1 MSGTSMN
8 DDSQQ
13 QRAAPTSIHP
23 AFEHLRSRTIASLNV
38 EVQEYRHRET
48 GARHFHL
55 AADDAENAF
64 LVAFRTVPMDSTG
77 VAHILEH
84 TVLCGSERYPVRD
97 PFFMMIR
104 RSLNTF
110 MNALTSSDW
119 TAYPFASQNR
129 KDFYNLL
136 DIYLDA
142 VFFARLHELDF
153 AQEGHRLEFAAPEDP
168 SSELVYKGVVYNE
181 MKGAMSSPVRT
192 LYTGLTRYLFPTT
205 TYHYNS
211 GGDPD
216 EIPTLSYAELKAFY
230 RSHYHPSNAVFM
242 TYGDLPVHEHQARM
256 QDRALHRFQRL
267 DPHLRIRDERRYFAP
282 LRVEESYALD
292 EHGAQGDKT
301 HVVLGWLL
309 GHSADLD
316 QLLTAHLLSSVLLDS
331 SASPLRHALET
342 TELGSAPSPLSGVE
356 DSNREMSFMCGLE
369 GSRPEHAQAVED
381 LVLGV
386 LEEVARDGIPLDRL
400 EAVLHQLELAQREV
414 EGGGYPYG
422 LHLIMRSLSAAI
434 HDGDPVAQLDL
445 DPAIERL
452 REAIADPGF
461 IKRLVRDWL
470 LDNPHRV
477 RLTLKPDPDIEKRR
491 ERAQAQ
497 ALAALRERLS
507 ETEREQ
513 IVTRARELAERQAAQ
528 DDPEV
533 LPKVGLEDI
542 PAEIEIPS
550 SQREQIGP
558 FPLSFYGQP
567 TNGLVYQQLV
577 IPLPDLPAELLDLLP
592 YYTSILTEVGCGGR
606 DYRET
611 QAWQYAVT
619 GGVGASASIRGAVA
633 DEQQA
638 SAYLVLSGK
647 ALERNHAAL
656 SELLHATL
664 ESPRFDELNRIRE
677 LIAQLRGRRER
688 AVTGSGHSLA
698 MQAASSAMSPAAALS
713 HRLRGLAG
721 IRALK
726 ALDDSLGT
734 SEATAALGER
744 LQHLHTAV
752 AAAPREFLLIGEA
765 DAEAQLRE
773 QLAGIWGQA
782 PAHGEGGFV
791 PFAPTAIREQVH
803 QAWVTSTQV
812 SFCAKAYPTVPV
824 EHEDAAALTVLG
836 TFLRNGFL
844 HRAIR
849 EQGGAYGAGAG
860 QDSDSASF
868 RFFSYRDPRLGETLR
883 DFDRAVDWLLSGTHA
898 PAQLEE
904 AILGVV
910 GSLDRP
916 RSPAGEAKHAF
927 HSALFGRTAEQRRRF
942 RGRILKVGLDDLRR
956 VGETYLDPARASVA
970 VVTSA
975 AVLEEAGGLELETER
990 L

>member
-1 MSGTSMN
+1 MN
-8 DDSQQ
+8 QHSQQ
-13 QRAAPTSIHP
+13 ATASSSTSHP
-23 AFEHLRSRTIASLNV
+23 AFEHVRSRDIHSLKLRV
-38 EVQEYRHRET
+38 REYRHRST

-55 AADDAENAF
+55 ATDDPENAF
-64 LVAFRTVPMDSTG
+64 LVAFPTVPMDSTG

-84 TVLCGSERYPVRD
+84 TVLCGSEKYPVRD

-119 TAYPFASQNR
+119 TAYPFASKNR

-153 AQEGHRLEFAAPEDP
+153 AQEGHRVEFAEPGDP
-168 SSELVYKGVVYNE
+168 NAELVYKGVVYNE

-192 LYTGLTRYLFPTT
+192 LYTSLTRYLFPTT
-205 TYHYNS
+205 TYHHNS
-211 GGDPD
+211 GGEPD
-216 EIPTLSYAELKAFY
+216 EIPTLTYEELKTFY
-230 RSHYHPSNAVFM
+230 RTHYHPSNAVFM
-242 TYGDLPVHEHQARM
+242 TYGDMPEAEHQQRFEE
-256 QDRALHRFQRL
+256 QALHRFERADL
-267 DPHLRIRDERRYFAP
+267 HLRMKDEKRYFAP

-292 EHGAQGDKT
+292 EPAQEDRT
-301 HVVLGWLL
+301 HIVLGWLL

-316 QLLTAHLLSSVLLDS
+316 QLLTAHLLSSVLLDN

-342 TELGSAPSPLSGVE
+342 SELGSAPSPLCGVE

-369 GSRPEHAQAVED
+369 GSRPEHAQAVEE

-386 LEEVARDGIPLDRL
+386 LGQVAEEGIARDRL

-422 LHLIMRSLSAAI
+422 LHLIMRALSAAV

-452 REAIADPGF
+452 REAIRDPEF
-461 IKRLVRDWL
+461 IKGVVREWL

-477 RLTLKPDPDIEKRR
+477 RLALKPDSQLGKRR
-491 ERAQAQ
+491 EQAQ
-497 ALAALRERLS
+497 ARTLAALRERL
-507 ETEREQ
+507 TDGERQAIIE
-513 IVTRARELAERQAAQ
+513 RARELGERQTRR
-528 DDPEV
+528 DDPDI

-542 PAEIEIPS
+542 PSEIEIPTGR
-550 SQREQIGP
+550 RERVGP
-558 FPLSFYGQP
+558 FPLAFYGQP

-577 IPLPDLPAELLDLLP
+577 MPLPELPGELLDLLP
-592 YYTSILTEVGCGGR
+592 YYTAVLTEVGCAGR
-606 DYRET
+606 DYRQT

-656 SELLHATL
+656 SELLHATV
-664 ESPRFDELNRIRE
+664 ETPRFDELPRIRE
-677 LIAQLRGRRER
+677 LVAQLRGRRER

-698 MQAASSAMSPAAALS
+698 MQAASSAMSPSAALA

-721 IRALK
+721 IRTLK
-726 ALDDSLGT
+726 GLDDSLSNG
-734 SEATAALGER
+734 AALEDFAGKLRR
-744 LQHLHTAV
+744 LNAAV
-752 AAAPREFLLIGEA
+752 GAAPREFLLIGEA
-765 DAEAQLRE
+765 EAEARLQGELARHWAKAE
-773 QLAGIWGQA
+773 QGGG
-782 PAHGEGGFV
+782 GEFTT
-791 PFAPTAIREQVH
+791 FAPSAIRDRVQ
-803 QAWVTSTQV
+803 QAWLTSTQV

-836 TFLRNGFL
+836 AFLRNGFL
-844 HRAIR
+844 HTEIR
-849 EQGGAYGAGAG
+849 EKGGAYGAGAA

-868 RFFSYRDPRLGETLR
+868 RFFSYRDPRLGETLA
-883 DFDRAVDWLLSGTHA
+883 DFDRSVQWLLDGGHEA
-898 PAQLEE
+898 AQLEE
-904 AILGVV
+904 AVLGVI

-927 HSALFGRTAEQRRRF
+927 HSELFGRTPEQRRRF
-942 RGRILKVGLDDLRR
+942 RMRVLGVALEDLRR
-956 VGETYLDPARASVA
+956 VAETYLDPSRASVG
-970 VVTSA
+970 VVTHA
-975 AVLEEAGGLELETER
+975 GALDEAGDLGLTRER

>member
-1 MSGTSMN
+1 MN
-8 DDSQQ
+8 EDSSQQ
-13 QRAAPTSIHP
+13 QTPAPVSTHP
-23 AFEHLRSRTIASLNV
+23 SFEHLRSRSIPSLNL
-38 EVQEYRHRET
+38 EVQEYRHRKT

-55 AADDAENAF
+55 AAEDSENAF

-84 TVLCGSERYPVRD
+84 TVLCGSEKYPVRD

-153 AQEGHRLEFAAPEDP
+153 AQEGHRVEFAAPEDP
-168 SSELVYKGVVYNE
+168 GSPLVYKGVVYNE

-192 LYTGLTRYLFPTT
+192 LYTSLTRYLFPTT

-216 EIPTLSYAELKAFY
+216 EIPTLSYSELKEFY

-242 TYGDLPVHEHQARM
+242 TYGDLPAQEHQQRM
-256 QDRALHRFQRL
+256 EDQALSRFERH
-267 DPHLRIRDERRYFAP
+267 DPHLRIKDEQRYFAP
-282 LRVEESYALD
+282 LRVEESYGLD
-292 EHGAQGDKT
+292 EPGAQGDRT

-316 QLLTAHLLSSVLLDS
+316 ELLTAHLLSSVLLDS

-342 TELGSAPSPLSGVE
+342 SELGSAPSPLSGVE

-386 LEEVARDGIPLDRL
+386 LEEVAREGIAQDRL

-452 REAIADPGF
+452 REAIADPDF
-461 IKRLVRDWL
+461 IKRLIRDWL

-477 RLTLKPDPDIEKRR
+477 RLTLKPDPDLEKRR

-497 ALAALRERLS
+497 ALEALRGRLS
-507 ETEREQ
+507 EADRER
-513 IVTRARELAERQAAQ
+513 IVSRARELAERQTAQ
-528 DDPEV
+528 DDPDV
-533 LPKVGLEDI
+533 LPKVGLDDI
-542 PAEIEIPS
+542 PADIEIPS
-550 SQREQIGP
+550 ARQERMGA
-558 FPLSFYGQP
+558 FPLTFYGQP
-567 TNGLVYQQLV
+567 TNGLVYQQL
-577 IPLPDLPAELLDLLP
+577 IAPLPELPDELLELLP
-592 YYTSILTEVGCGGR
+592 YYTSVLTEVGCGGR

-638 SAYLVLSGK
+638 SAYLVFSGK
-647 ALERNHAAL
+647 ALERNHAGL
-656 SELLHATL
+656 SELLHATVQT
-664 ESPRFDELNRIRE
+664 PRFDELNRIRE

-726 ALDDSLGT
+726 ALDDSLNAP
-734 SEATAALGER
+734 EAMAAFGER
-744 LQHLHTAV
+744 LQRLHGAV
-752 AAAPREFLLIGEA
+752 QAAPREFLLVGE
-765 DAEAQLRE
+765 AEAQARLRE
-773 QLAGIWGQA
+773 ELAVFWVQTEQL
-782 PAHGEGGFV
+782 GEGS
-791 PFAPTAIREQVH
+791 FAAFTPPAIRDRVH

-836 TFLRNGFL
+836 GFLRNGFL
-844 HRAIR
+844 HRAVR

-868 RFFSYRDPRLGETLR
+868 RFFSYRDPRLGETLE
-883 DFDRAVDWLLSGTHA
+883 DFDRSVQWLLSEAHA
-898 PAQLEE
+898 PSQLEE
-904 AILGVV
+904 AVLGVI

-927 HSALFGRTAEQRRRF
+927 HSALFGRTSEQRRRF
-942 RGRILKVGLDDLRR
+942 RARILQVSLEDLRR
-956 VGETYLDPARASVA
+956 VGETYLNSERASVA
-970 VVTSA
+970 VVTSSA
-975 AVLEEAGGLELETER
+975 ALEEAGGLELETER